1 LTAFSRSLTNNLAD
15 LIEWA
20 GPASNYRILAYKISP
35 KSDISRKYGD
45 NDFHDGRRP
54 PCLIQ
59 IFKKKIT
66 FARRSR
72 ICIFA
77 QNFARIGKIWRDLVG
92 VLP

>member
-59 IFKKKIT
+59 IFKKK
-66 FARRSR
+66 
-72 ICIFA
+72 
-77 QNFARIGKIWRDLVG
+77 LHLLG
-92 VLP
+92 VLGFASSHKISRESEKYGET